1 MIKKYPKQANYYKFL
16 FLLLVF
22 PSILHAQSER
32 YPVFDDCKGSTLSTI
47 EDCFF
52 SSTKKHFF
60 EAFKTPAIVENENYK
75 GIAKVLFLVTKEGYF
90 KIIYVNTP
98 YKEVKEEAER
108 VFKIFPKI
116 VPAKFNNR
124 AIEMQFELP
133 ISFPLEENTAT
144 NHRSATKD
152 FLTPKKDLFRTVEK
166 SKIAD
171 SIFLEHNSQ
180 LNIPFTH
187 QRYVDYEFALH
198 KAKGT
203 HTASKPYIYSE
214 INKYLDLTAEK
225 EKFLKPEKRS
235 WVGAKIWNE
244 HLLQIKRKD
253 FWFTLDFLVDVQ
265 LGKDNS
271 DVSYTYNNTRVLT
284 ANGGLGTKFSYSAT
298 VYESQA
304 RFANYVNRFI
314 SNTSLLTR
322 PKNSEGLVPGR
333 GKAKGFKEDAFDY
346 PVAEGYL
353 AFQPNK
359 FMQFQFGNGRNFIGD
374 GYRSFILSDVS
385 SPTTY
390 LKMKVDFWKLQ
401 YTNIWM
407 WNTEPSIASVSNANE
422 HARKYIAAHYLS
434 LNITEK
440 LNIGFFETAISS
452 GENGFDAAFFNP
464 VIFYRSVEFN
474 RGEDSGNAIIGLT
487 GKYKLNDNISLYSQL
502 IIDEFSIG
510 NLDDLGKWQNKF
522 AYQLGAKYFNAFN
535 VKDLFLQL
543 EYNYARPYTFAHKSP
558 ILNYGNYSQ
567 PMGHLWGANFYE
579 AIAIARYKKDRWS
592 FSGKLIVG
600 KKGFDFEDEAI
611 SYGGNIYQSYED
623 RFGDLGNELAQGN
636 TANILIADLQGSYLL
651 NPSNNLNLFAGFT
664 YRNFSPEVTTTAYP
678 EGNTVWFSAGIR
690 ADLFNWYLDF

>member
-1 MIKKYPKQANYYKFL
+1 MLKKY
-16 FLLLVF
+16 LLVVLLF
-22 PSILHAQSER
+22 PSIFYSQTER
-32 YPVFDDCKGSTLSTI
+32 YPVYDGCKGSEITSI
-47 EDCFF
+47 EDCFYNT
-52 SSTKKHFF
+52 TKKHFF
-60 EAFKTPAIVENENYK
+60 AAFKTPSIVENEKYTGTAN
-75 GIAKVLFLVTKEGYF
+75 VLFVVTKKGNF
-90 KIIYVNTP
+90 KIIYVNSP
-98 YKEVKEEAER
+98 YKEIKKEAESA
-108 VFKIFPKI
+108 FKIFPKI
-116 VPAKFNNR
+116 TPAKFNNR
-124 AIEMQFELP
+124 DIEMQFNLP
-133 ISFPLEENTAT
+133 ISFPINTKELNAEETVILNSDTAK
-144 NHRSATKD
+144 NKE
-152 FLTPKKDLFRTVEK
+152 DLFAIVEK
-166 SKIAD
+166 NRIAD
-171 SIFLEHNSQ
+171 SAFLEHDSQ

-198 KAKGT
+198 KANGT

-214 INKYLDLTAEK
+214 INKYLDLTAQK
-225 EKFLKPEKRS
+225 KKFLKPNVKS
-235 WVGAKIWNE
+235 WVGNKIWNE
-244 HLLQIKRKD
+244 HLLQVKKED
-253 FWFTLDFLVDVQ
+253 FWFTVDFLVDVQ
-265 LGKDNS
+265 IGKDNS
-271 DVSYTYNNTRVLT
+271 DASYTYNNSRILSV
-284 ANGGLGTKFSYSAT
+284 NGGLGNKFSYSAT

-304 RFANYVNRFI
+304 RFAEYVNSYI
-314 SNTSLLTR
+314 SNKSLLTR

-401 YTNIWM
+401 YTNVWM
-407 WNTEPSIASVSNANE
+407 WNTEPSISSVSNPNE

-434 LNITEK
+434 LNLTKK
-440 LNIGFFETAISS
+440 LNIGFFETAIST
-452 GENGFDAAFFNP
+452 GENGFDAGFLNP

-487 GKYKLNDNISLYSQL
+487 GKYKLNNNISLYAQL
-502 IIDEFSIG
+502 IVDEFSIG

-522 AYQLGAKYFNAFN
+522 AYQLGVKYFDAFH
-535 VKDLFLQL
+535 VDDLFLQF

-592 FSGKLIVG
+592 FNGKLTFG
-600 KKGFDFEDEAI
+600 KKGFDFQDEAI

-623 RFGDLGNELAQGN
+623 RFGDTGNELAQGN
-636 TANILIADLQGSYLL
+636 TATIFIADFQGNYLL
-651 NPSNNLNLFAGFT
+651 NPANNLNLFGGFT
-664 YRNFSPEVTTTAYP
+664 YRKFSPKVSTTPYP
-678 EGNTVWFSAGIR
+678 EGNTVWFSVGVR

>member
-1 MIKKYPKQANYYKFL
+1 MIKKYT
-16 FLLLVF
+16 LLVLF
-22 PSILHAQSER
+22 FSAISYSQSER
-32 YPVFDDCKGSTLSTI
+32 FPVYDICKGEDISTI
-47 EDCFF
+47 KDCFF
-52 SSTKKHFF
+52 ATTKKHFF
-60 EAFKTPAIVENENYK
+60 GEFKTPPIVENEKYT
-75 GIAKVLFLVTKEGYF
+75 GTAKVLFIVTKEGDF

-98 YKEVKEEAER
+98 YEEIKKEVER
-108 VFKIFPKI
+108 AFTVFPKI
-116 VPAKFNNR
+116 TPAKFNNR

-133 ISFPLEENTAT
+133 ISFPIQQNTLVL
-144 NHRSATKD
+144 NKDTK
-152 FLTPKKDLFRTVEK
+152 TIQPKEDLAVLVEK
-166 SKIAD
+166 NRIAD
-171 SIFLEHNSQ
+171 STFLEHNSL

-214 INKYLDLTAEK
+214 INKYLDLSAQK
-225 EKFLKPEKRS
+225 KKFLKPEKRT
-235 WVGAKIWNE
+235 WLGNKVWNE

-265 LGKDNS
+265 FGKDNS
-271 DVSYTYNNTRVLT
+271 DLSYTYNNSRILT
-284 ANGGLGTKFSYSAT
+284 ANGSLGDKLSYSAT
-298 VYESQA
+298 VYESQG
-304 RFANYVNRFI
+304 RFAEYVNSYI
-314 SNTSLLTR
+314 SNTSQLTR

-333 GKAKGFKEDAFDY
+333 GKAKEFKETGFDY

-385 SPTTY
+385 APTTY
-390 LKMKVDFWKLQ
+390 LKMKIDFWKLQ

-407 WNTEPSIASVSNANE
+407 WNTEPSISSVSNPNE

-434 LNITEK
+434 LNVTEK
-440 LNIGFFETAISS
+440 LNIGFFETAIST
-452 GENGFDAAFFNP
+452 GENGFDAGFLNP

-487 GKYKLNDNISLYSQL
+487 GKYKLNNNVSLYSQL
-502 IIDEFSIG
+502 IVDEFSVG
-510 NLDDLGKWQNKF
+510 NLNDLGKWQNKF

-535 VKDLFLQL
+535 VDDLFLQL
-543 EYNYARPYTFAHKSP
+543 EYNYARPYTFAHRTP

-567 PMGHLWGANFYE
+567 PMAHLWGANFYE

-592 FSGKLIVG
+592 FNAKLTLG

-611 SYGGNIYQSYED
+611 SYGGNIYQSYD
-623 RFGDLGNELAQGN
+623 NRFGDTGNNLAQGN
-636 TANILIADLQGSYLL
+636 TATIFIADLQGNYLL
-651 NPSNNLNLFAGFT
+651 NPSNNLSLFAGLT
-664 YRNFSPEVTTTAYP
+664 YRKFSPKVSTTAFP

-690 ADLFNWYLDF
+690 VDLFNWYLDF

>member
-1 MIKKYPKQANYYKFL
+1 MIKKYT
-16 FLLLVF
+16 LLVLF
-22 PSILHAQSER
+22 FSAISYSQSER
-32 YPVFDDCKGSTLSTI
+32 FPVYDICKGEDISTI
-47 EDCFF
+47 KDCFF
-52 SSTKKHFF
+52 ATTKKHFF
-60 EAFKTPAIVENENYK
+60 GEFKTPPIVENEKYT
-75 GIAKVLFLVTKEGYF
+75 GTAKVLFIVTKEGDF

-98 YKEVKEEAER
+98 YEEIKKEVER
-108 VFKIFPKI
+108 AFTVFPKI
-116 VPAKFNNR
+116 TPAKFNNR

-133 ISFPLEENTAT
+133 ISFPIQQNTLVL
-144 NHRSATKD
+144 NKDTK
-152 FLTPKKDLFRTVEK
+152 TIQPKEDLAVLVEK
-166 SKIAD
+166 NRIAD
-171 SIFLEHNSQ
+171 STFLEHNSL

-214 INKYLDLTAEK
+214 INKYLDLSAK
-225 EKFLKPEKRS
+225 KKKFLKPEKRT
-235 WVGAKIWNE
+235 WLGNKVWNE

-265 LGKDNS
+265 FGKDNS
-271 DVSYTYNNTRVLT
+271 DLSYTYNNSRILT
-284 ANGGLGTKFSYSAT
+284 ANGSLGDKLSYSAT
-298 VYESQA
+298 VYESQG
-304 RFANYVNRFI
+304 RFAEYVNSYI
-314 SNTSLLTR
+314 SNTSQLTR

-333 GKAKGFKEDAFDY
+333 GKAKEFKETGFDY

-385 SPTTY
+385 APTTY
-390 LKMKVDFWKLQ
+390 LKMKIDFWKLQ

-407 WNTEPSIASVSNANE
+407 WNTEPSISSVSNPNE

-434 LNITEK
+434 LNVTEK
-440 LNIGFFETAISS
+440 LNIGFFETAIST
-452 GENGFDAAFFNP
+452 GENGFDAGFLNP

-487 GKYKLNDNISLYSQL
+487 GKYKLNNNVSLYSQL
-502 IIDEFSIG
+502 IVDEFSVG
-510 NLDDLGKWQNKF
+510 NLNDLGKWQNKF

-535 VKDLFLQL
+535 VDDLFLQL
-543 EYNYARPYTFAHKSP
+543 EYNYARPYTFAHRTP

-567 PMGHLWGANFYE
+567 PMAHLWGANFYE

-592 FSGKLIVG
+592 FNAKLTLG

-611 SYGGNIYQSYED
+611 SYGGNIYQSYD
-623 RFGDLGNELAQGN
+623 NRFGDTGNNLAQGN
-636 TANILIADLQGSYLL
+636 TATIFIADLQGNYLL
-651 NPSNNLNLFAGFT
+651 NPSNNLSLFAGLT
-664 YRNFSPEVTTTAYP
+664 YRKFSPKVSTTAFP

-690 ADLFNWYLDF
+690 VDLFNWYLDF

>member
-1 MIKKYPKQANYYKFL
+1 MIKNYL
-16 FLLLVF
+16 FLVLLF
-22 PSILHAQSER
+22 PSIFFAQSEK
-32 YPVFDDCKGSTLSTI
+32 YPVYESCKDLELSAI
-47 EDCFF
+47 KDCFLA
-52 SSTKKHFF
+52 TTEKHFF
-60 EAFKTPAIVENENYK
+60 TEFKIASVVVKENYK
-75 GIAKVLFLVTKEGYF
+75 GTVNVLFLVTKKGAF
-90 KIIYVNTP
+90 KVIYVNTP
-98 YKEVKEEAER
+98 YKEIKKEIER
-108 VFKIFPKI
+108 VFTDFPNI
-116 VPAKFNNR
+116 IPAKFNNR

-133 ISFPLEENTAT
+133 IVFPFKENTVIDVVKQKEQAPK
-144 NHRSATKD
+144 TKE
-152 FLTPKKDLFRTVEK
+152 DLFRIVEK
-166 SKIAD
+166 NSIAD
-171 SIFLEHNSQ
+171 ATFLAHNSQ

-198 KAKGT
+198 KANGT
-203 HTASKPYIYSE
+203 HTASKPYVYSE
-214 INKYLDLTAEK
+214 INTYLDLTAQK
-225 EKFLKPEKRS
+225 QQFLKPEIKT
-235 WVGAKIWNE
+235 WLGNKIWNE
-244 HLLQIKRKD
+244 HLLQVKRKD
-253 FWFTLDFLVDVQ
+253 FWLTLDFLVDVQ

-271 DVSYTYNNTRVLT
+271 DVAYTYNNSRILT
-284 ANGGLGTKFSYSAT
+284 VNGGLGNKFSYSAT

-304 RFANYVNRFI
+304 RFATYVNSYI
-314 SNTSLLTR
+314 SNRSLLTR
-322 PKNSEGLVPGR
+322 PKNSDGLVPGR
-333 GKAKGFKEDAFDY
+333 GKAKAFKEDSFDY

-407 WNTEPSIASVSNANE
+407 WNTEPSISSASNSNE

-434 LNITEK
+434 LNITKK

-452 GENGFDAAFFNP
+452 GEDGFDAAFFNP
-464 VIFYRSVEFN
+464 VIFYRALEFN
-474 RGEDSGNAIIGLT
+474 KGEDSGNAIIGLT
-487 GKYKLNDNISLYSQL
+487 GKYKLTENISLYAQL
-502 IIDEFSIG
+502 IIDEFSVG
-510 NLDDLGKWQNKF
+510 NLNDLGKWENKF

-535 VKDLFLQL
+535 ITDLFLQL

-579 AIAIARYKKDRWS
+579 AIVIARYKKDRWS
-592 FSGKLIVG
+592 FSSKIIVG

-623 RFGDLGNELAQGN
+623 RFSDIGNNVGQGN
-636 TANILIADLQGSYLL
+636 TANIFMGDFQGNYLL
-651 NPSNNLNLFAGFT
+651 NPSNNLNIFVGFT
-664 YRNFSPEVTTTAYP
+664 YRSFSTKAVTAEFP
-678 EGNTVWFSAGIR
+678 EGNTVWFSAGIK